1 MGITDYHKCY
11 LLGFNSF
18 VFMKY
23 LVFLMIVLSG
33 CGVTPRY
40 HQRGFHVSWLG
51 NARLSGSSKD
61 GVKTT
66 QNRHAKSENVRLEN
80 REVASESKA
89 TVVDSIIA
97 LQGSQGPIN
106 RYLNQGSPAKHRPI
120 NVHSSPLKS
129 VITGHAPKPKVSIFK
144 PKDREG
150 RLELTAMICY
160 SIGLAMVLVS
170 WALASEWIF
179 IVGAF
184 LLTCGAIAVLA
195 LGINNIT
202 HSFNGY
208 MTIFTVLGAV
218 YLIAR
223 FGWLEELANAWK
235 H

>member
-1 MGITDYHKCY
+1 
-11 LLGFNSF
+11 
-18 VFMKY
+18 MKY

-40 HQRGFHVSWLG
+40 HQRGFQVSWLG

-66 QNRHAKSENVRLEN
+66 QNRHSKSENVRLEN
-80 REVASESKA
+80 REVAGESKA

-97 LQGSQGPIN
+97 VQGAQGPIN

>member
-1 MGITDYHKCY
+1 
-11 LLGFNSF
+11 
-18 VFMKY
+18 
-23 LVFLMIVLSG
+23 
-33 CGVTPRY
+33 
-40 HQRGFHVSWLG
+40 LG

-61 GVKTT
+61 GVKTA

-89 TVVDSIIA
+89 SVVDSIIA

-150 RLELTAMICY
+150 RLELIAMICY

>member
-1 MGITDYHKCY
+1 
-11 LLGFNSF
+11 
-18 VFMKY
+18 
-23 LVFLMIVLSG
+23 
-33 CGVTPRY
+33 
-40 HQRGFHVSWLG
+40 
-51 NARLSGSSKD
+51 
-61 GVKTT
+61 
-66 QNRHAKSENVRLEN
+66 
-80 REVASESKA
+80 
-89 TVVDSIIA
+89 
-97 LQGSQGPIN
+97 
-106 RYLNQGSPAKHRPI
+106 
-120 NVHSSPLKS
+120 LKS
-129 VITGHAPKPKVSIFK
+129 VITVYAPKPKVSIFK